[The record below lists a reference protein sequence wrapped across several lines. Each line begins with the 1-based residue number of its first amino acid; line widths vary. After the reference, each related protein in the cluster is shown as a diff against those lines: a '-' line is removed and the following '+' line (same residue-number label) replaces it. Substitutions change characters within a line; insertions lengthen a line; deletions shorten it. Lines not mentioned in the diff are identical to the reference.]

1 MKGMQAAEEKDIP
14 DSITLGQLKA
24 LMPSNPKPRQ
34 SIYDFRYE
42 DEDTVSN
49 EIAEFYSYVEMPQV
63 GENWRAWQGSFE
75 GEWIKSSFARRK
87 AHVEVLLESLEHR
100 DAEIRFVNARRLQY
114 VLQGTFAE
122 TMSPEHQLHW
132 IIENCKVVRAAN
144 GAVTI
149 IEALKVASAKHDL
162 LSSLSEMDTRHFNIS
177 AQDKSDFLEEVN
189 TELSV
194 YFGMLYFLIE
204 IFKGDDEFAEELMTV
219 DPPFPAFL
227 FGLLGTLKEKS
238 AKGYPVK
245 KLLLLFW
252 KTLLTCLGGIR
263 DLQRVK
269 KLSRELS
276 GIPSIRDS
284 AAIIK
289 SSPTEFATFRSE
301 TAVKYPTFSPPP
313 MPELPAD
320 RLAAALSPIPVRQ
333 HYHHNED
340 DSGPQRFSAP
350 QSQPPQPPQ
359 PATPAPT
366 PPQSPKPKKQMY
378 QTDQTRP
385 FLFPF
390 SRIRGQ
396 QRLVPFAIE
405 EADHLY
411 AKHMHVSLALY
422 QMWRTREDCIL
433 DESGLQNLPPS
444 VSGDLGPGGSSLTDR
459 KWSIVSLPSATFS
472 RSAQADP
479 EQDDVP
485 ETALPDQVLL
495 QNALKEADEA
505 IIKAEQDGSKSE
517 RRKAKERREDI
528 LRLMRVEAI
537 YKATLPQMQNWVIVL
552 LKLLLATVTAT
563 GANPPSAGT
572 SQFPAVNDPP
582 PPPPPSPE
590 EIDVLRHREITSK
603 AVSAILILTLKWLK
617 VSHIMKF
624 HHLGQ
629 LLLDSNCLLL
639 ILKMFGLQEV
649 SATVVSRNEL
659 PEQNFFRYCYNNF
672 SRNAQHRPEDNMLN
686 VPRMSRPS
694 MNSAASPEEDV
705 ELITEYSWRNFFAA
719 INFIK
724 VMQKLSKGR
733 SHRIWLLVQYKS
745 SAILKR
751 ILKVSHPMLQL
762 HVLKLIKSQV
772 PFCGRKW
779 RQSNMKVITS
789 IYLNCRPDLRD
800 EWLTGTEVEDVTDA
814 LTQEQALRT
823 LIKFYNSKRYG
834 TSGMSNAP
842 NAMHRRASSQSV
854 PQLDG
859 LPVGPELANLNR
871 SGPSPKLDADVFPP
885 LKSRAP
891 DPSIFLPYTGE
902 DIAFEDEYEDYLSDL
917 GDESHAE
924 VDLGFGLPG
933 ENVSRATSA
942 WRRLNAYPTEITD
955 TISDSESVV
964 SIDDLGYDRAGDGSQ
979 SDDSS
984 SVSDDGSNS
993 WEHMSPKTFK
1003 QLPKS
1008 PASGG
1013 RRRSSGGAGL
1023 RPVIPFGLDDGSAI
1037 GEDFEE
1043 EPEMG
1048 PMPTGRSAPFAA
1060 GEGGK
1065 GIDEVEYMYQE

>member
-1 MKGMQAAEEKDIP
+1 MDFPMKAMQAAEEKDIP

-49 EIAEFYSYVEMPQV
+49 EIEEFYSYVEMPQV

-75 GEWIKSSFARRK
+75 GGE
-87 AHVEVLLESLEHR
+87 
-100 DAEIRFVNARRLQY
+100 
-114 VLQGTFAE
+114 
-122 TMSPEHQLHW
+122 
-132 IIENCKVVRAAN
+132 
-144 GAVTI
+144 
-149 IEALKVASAKHDL
+149 DL
-162 LSSLSEMDTRHFNIS
+162 MNLYSSLSEMDTRHFNIS
-177 AQDKSDFLEEVN
+177 AQDKADFLEEVN

-204 IFKGDDEFAEELMTV
+204 VFKGDDEFAEELMTV

-245 KLLLLFW
+245 K
-252 KTLLTCLGGIR
+252 TLLTCLGGIR

-276 GIPSIRDS
+276 GLPIIRDS
-284 AAIIK
+284 ATTIK
-289 SSPTEFATFRSE
+289 SSPTEFATFRAE
-301 TAVKYPTFSPPP
+301 TGVKYPTFSPPP

-359 PATPAPT
+359 TATPAPT
-366 PPQSPKPKKQMY
+366 PPQTPKPKKQMY

-390 SRIRGQ
+390 SRIRGR

-405 EADHLY
+405 EADNLY

-459 KWSIVSLPSATFS
+459 KWSIVSLPSTAFS
-472 RSAQADP
+472 PPTQDNP
-479 EQDDVP
+479 EQNDIP
-485 ETALPDQVLL
+485 ETALPDLVLL
-495 QNALKEADEA
+495 QNALKDADEA
-505 IIKAEQDGSKSE
+505 IAKAEQDGNRSE

-528 LRLMRVEAI
+528 LRLMRVEAV

-582 PPPPPSPE
+582 PAPPPSPE

-649 SATVVSRNEL
+649 SATVVSRND
-659 PEQNFFRYCYNNF
+659 FFRYCYNNF
-672 SRNAQHRPEDNMLN
+672 SKNAQHRPEDSMLN
-686 VPRMSRPS
+686 LPRMSRPS
-694 MNSAASPEEDV
+694 MHSAASADEDV

-834 TSGMSNAP
+834 NSGISHAQA
-842 NAMHRRASSQSV
+842 AMHRRASSQSV

-917 GDESHAE
+917 GDEAHAE

-942 WRRLNAYPTEITD
+942 WRRLNSYPTEITD
-955 TISDSESVV
+955 GISDSESVV
-964 SIDDLGYDRAGDGSQ
+964 SIGDLGDDRAGDGSQ

-984 SVSDDGSNS
+984 SVSDDGANS

-1023 RPVIPFGLDDGSAI
+1023 RPVIPFGLDDGSAL
-1037 GEDFEE
+1037 EDDFDE